1 MTLKSHYEIAIP
13 ADDKGYTHRL
23 CPDCSTKFGI
33 RSIDKDFPNTIYCP
47 YCNKSGT
54 LPEFNV
60 PEQFDYATQEGL
72 RQIKYDVMK
81 ELQNGMASAFRGS
94 SRNKHVKVTFKPAPI
109 RRQPAPVLLQPE
121 IPTDMVCSSCEG
133 LYEIYGIASHCPFC
147 STEDI
152 KIIDANLA
160 LIEKELDTDRGLR
173 LIYNDVVIAF
183 QNLCSFYALDD
194 KRTNFQ
200 NINVSEKYFRDNLNV
215 EILENLDSQNLEAM
229 RVVFEKRHVE
239 QHNSGIIDKKYTANL
254 GLDNTSEGQRV
265 TYSKGELQ
273 SALKALMAISHN
285 LRSKLKKN

>member
-1 MTLKSHYEIAIP
+1 MALKSHYEIAIP
-13 ADDKGYTHRL
+13 ADGKGYTHRL

-33 RSIDKDFPNTIYCP
+33 RSVSKDFPDTIHCP
-47 YCNKSGT
+47 YCDKSGA
-54 LPEFNV
+54 LSDFNV
-60 PEQFDYATQEGL
+60 PEQFEYATQEGL

-81 ELQNGMASAFRGS
+81 ELQNSLARGLRGS
-94 SRNKHVKVTFKPAPI
+94 KNVKFKPARI
-109 RRQPAPVLLQPE
+109 RYEPEPVLVQSE

-133 LYEIYGIASHCPFC
+133 LYEIYGIASRCPFC

-183 QNLCSFYALDD
+183 QNLCSFYALNN

-200 NINVSEKYFRDNLNV
+200 NINLSEKYFRDNLSV

-239 QHNSGIIDKKYTANL
+239 QHNSGIIDKKYTVNL

-265 TYSKGELQ
+265 TYSKDELQ
-273 SALKALMAISHN
+273 SSLKALIAISHN